1 MPKINVY
8 LSDDLAEAVK
18 ETGVPVSAICQRALE
33 QSVKRVSAI
42 RAAVLSDLT
51 NEPDLPRFTDRA
63 KNAVKR
69 AIQRASGS
77 GSGPGAASDS
87 GPGSDSGSGE
97 VTTSHLLYGVL
108 SEPDNLA
115 LKVLTALEIS
125 PAGVLN
131 RLDLPPKSDEPAT
144 RFSGDA
150 ANALELAV
158 TEAVS
163 MGHNYI
169 GCEHL
174 LLGIASESDGPGGE
188 VLRGSGADLKSV
200 RAAVVAAIAGYAH
213 LRAQGGGPAQLLAP
227 LLARIERLE
236 KRLSGE

>member
-42 RAAVLSDLT
+42 RAAVLTDLT
-51 NEPDLPRFTDRA
+51 TEPDLPRFTERA
-63 KNAVKR
+63 KTAVRLAIRR
-69 AIQRASGS
+69 A
-77 GSGPGAASDS
+77 
-87 GPGSDSGSGE
+87 SGE
-97 VTTSHLLYGVL
+97 VTTAHLLHGVL
-108 SEPDNLA
+108 TEGGNLA
-115 LKVLTALEIS
+115 IQVLTAMEIT
-125 PAGVLN
+125 PAGVLA
-131 RLDLPPKSDEPAT
+131 RLTLPAESDDPAT

-163 MGHNYI
+163 LGHNYI

-174 LLGIASESDGPGGE
+174 LLGIASEPDGPGGE
-188 VLRGSGADLKSV
+188 VLRGVGADLKST
-200 RAAVVAAIAGYAH
+200 RASVAAALVGYAH
-213 LRAQGGGPAQLLAP
+213 LRAQGSGSAAPGGGLAKLLAP
-227 LLARIERLE
+227 LVERIERLE

>member
-51 NEPDLPRFTDRA
+51 SELDLPRFTDRA

-77 GSGPGAASDS
+77 GSGS
-87 GPGSDSGSGE
+87 GD

-115 LKVLTALEIS
+115 LKVLTAMEIS

-131 RLDLPPKSDEPAT
+131 RLNLPPESDEPAT

-163 MGHNYI
+163 LGHNYI

-174 LLGIASESDGPGGE
+174 LLGVASESDGPGGE

-227 LLARIERLE
+227 LVARIERLE